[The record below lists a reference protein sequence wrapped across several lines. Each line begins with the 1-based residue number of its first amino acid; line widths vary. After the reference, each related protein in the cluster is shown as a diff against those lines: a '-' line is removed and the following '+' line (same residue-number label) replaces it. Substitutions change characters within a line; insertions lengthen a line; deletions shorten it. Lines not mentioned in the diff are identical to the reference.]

1 MENPNLSQ
9 LATALPSLTS
19 ILKKISE
26 AYVLFNNLAT
36 SNNNGRLIPP
46 LKEMNLSTKQYYSRL
61 SGLLEAGLIKRH
73 KSTYSLTL
81 LGKVVYDSQMIIGEA
96 LSHYWKLKAIETI
109 EVSSSNL
116 PVEEITQLI
125 NTLIDNPRIKDIL
138 MKPTDIPCDETKP
151 KIQISTPITQRHS
164 KPKVYRIKKPRTQL
178 RKKILDS
185 IQGG

>member
-9 LATALPSLTS
+9 QATAHPSITS
-19 ILKKISE
+19 VLKEISDDK
-26 AYVLFNNLAT
+26 AHVLFNNIAT
-36 SNNNGRLIPP
+36 SNNSDRFIT
-46 LKEMNLSTKQYYSRL
+46 LKEMNLSTKQYYSRI

-109 EVSSSNL
+109 EMSGSNL
-116 PVEEITQLI
+116 PAEEVTQLI

-138 MKPTDIPCDETKP
+138 LKPTDVPCDEAKS
-151 KIQISTPITQRHS
+151 KIQISTPIITQ
-164 KPKVYRIKKPRTQL
+164 TQTQSMQNQ
-178 RKKILDS
+178 KGTDS
-185 IQGG
+185 VT

>member
-9 LATALPSLTS
+9 QAIALPSLTS

-26 AYVLFNNLAT
+26 NKAHVLFNNLA
-36 SNNNGRLIPP
+36 GRFIPP
-46 LKEMNLSTKQYYSRL
+46 LKGMNLSTKQYYSRI

-81 LGKVVYDSQMIIGEA
+81 LGKVVYDSQIIIGEA

-109 EVSSSNL
+109 EVSSNL
-116 PVEEITQLI
+116 PVEEVTQLI

-138 MKPTDIPCDETKP
+138 MRPTDIPCD
-151 KIQISTPITQRHS
+151 
-164 KPKVYRIKKPRTQL
+164 Y
-178 RKKILDS
+178 
-185 IQGG
+185 

>member
-1 MENPNLSQ
+1 
-9 LATALPSLTS
+9 
-19 ILKKISE
+19 
-26 AYVLFNNLAT
+26 
-36 SNNNGRLIPP
+36 
-46 LKEMNLSTKQYYSRL
+46 MNLSTKQYYSRL

-138 MKPTDIPCDETKP
+138 MKSTSNPSTNINS
-151 KIQISTPITQRHS
+151 KIQTITAM
-164 KPKVYRIKKPRTQL
+164 IE
-178 RKKILDS
+178 
-185 IQGG
+185 

>member
-9 LATALPSLTS
+9 QARAPPSLTS

-26 AYVLFNNLAT
+26 NKAHVLFNNLAT
-36 SNNNGRLIPP
+36 SNNNGRFIPP

-96 LSHYWKLKAIETI
+96 LSH
-109 EVSSSNL
+109 
-116 PVEEITQLI
+116 
-125 NTLIDNPRIKDIL
+125 
-138 MKPTDIPCDETKP
+138 
-151 KIQISTPITQRHS
+151 
-164 KPKVYRIKKPRTQL
+164 
-178 RKKILDS
+178 
-185 IQGG
+185 

>member
-9 LATALPSLTS
+9 LATAPPSLTS

-26 AYVLFNNLAT
+26 NKAYVLFNNLAT
-36 SNNNGRLIPP
+36 SNNNGRFIPP

-96 LSHYWKLKAIETI
+96 HLHYWKLKAIETI
-109 EVSSSNL
+109 EVSSL
-116 PVEEITQLI
+116 TF
-125 NTLIDNPRIKDIL
+125 
-138 MKPTDIPCDETKP
+138 
-151 KIQISTPITQRHS
+151 
-164 KPKVYRIKKPRTQL
+164 QL
-178 RKKILDS
+178 RR
-185 IQGG
+185 